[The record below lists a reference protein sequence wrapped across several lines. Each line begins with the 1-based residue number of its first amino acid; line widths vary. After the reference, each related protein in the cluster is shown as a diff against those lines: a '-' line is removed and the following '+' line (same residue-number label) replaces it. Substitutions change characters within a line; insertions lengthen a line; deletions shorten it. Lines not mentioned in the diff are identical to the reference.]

1 VGSKQVSLRR
11 LLMIDG
17 CCIASSFVLLFG
29 CGIGRSVGRES
40 SLLAAAAAAVFFFF
54 FSFFFLIAWDLFS
67 KLVSLCE
74 FVVGAAPGAASSPSP
89 PPPSSS
95 SLFFYVASS
104 SLAFAQLG
112 VW

>member
-1 VGSKQVSLRR
+1 MWDVSLLFW
-11 LLMIDG
+11 LL
-17 CCIASSFVLLFG
+17 LQ
-29 CGIGRSVGRES
+29 
-40 SLLAAAAAAVFFFF
+40 FFFSF
-54 FSFFFLIAWDLFS
+54 FSFFFLTAWDLFS

-74 FVVGAAPGAASSPSP
+74 FVVGAAPGAASSPSSPP

-95 SLFFYVASS
+95 LFFNVASS